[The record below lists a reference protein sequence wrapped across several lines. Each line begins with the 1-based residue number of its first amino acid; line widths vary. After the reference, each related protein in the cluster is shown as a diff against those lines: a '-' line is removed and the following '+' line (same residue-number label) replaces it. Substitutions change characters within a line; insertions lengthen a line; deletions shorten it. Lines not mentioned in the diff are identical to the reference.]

1 MRFKFQN
8 VLNVL
13 NCVLHRYGEPQFLP
27 RKFGANLPCFYRQVK
42 VNIPYR

>member
-1 MRFKFQN
+1 MRFEFQN
-8 VLNVL
+8 VLKYVL
-13 NCVLHRYGEPQFLP
+13 RGCSEPQFLP

>member
-8 VLNVL
+8 VLN
-13 NCVLHRYGEPQFLP
+13 CVLCRCGKSQFRL

>member
-8 VLNVL
+8 VLNYASHIL
-13 NCVLHRYGEPQFLP
+13 AKPQFNP